1 MSSNRSRPTPPVDHA
16 LTIVVRAQQAVD
28 RWRQDRFAV
37 SFEQMLEQSLYQPW
51 DPFLAPDERR
61 QAMRRVADAV
71 RQGRGHAFRN
81 RAPLLAIARQ
91 TLRRNNESTPGHAP

>member
-1 MSSNRSRPTPPVDHA
+1 MPMVAKRSVAVDHE

-37 SFEQMLEQSLYQPW
+37 SFEQMLDQSFQQPW

-61 QAMRRVADAV
+61 QAVRRVAEAI

-81 RAPLLAIARQ
+81 RAPPLAIARQ
-91 TLRRNNESTPGHAP
+91 TLRRTHESTPGHAP

>member
-1 MSSNRSRPTPPVDHA
+1 MPMVAKRSVEIDHA

-28 RWRQDRFAV
+28 RWRRAR
-37 SFEQMLEQSLYQPW
+37 SPIPLEQMLDQSFQQPW

-61 QAMRRVADAV
+61 QAVRRVADAI